1 MAWAAAIPAAIQA
14 AGSITSGVLS
24 NRNKE
29 TKTQKTQRHLI
40 DKLISSL
47 SGQGPYADLYK
58 TDYDAFK
65 KSYVD
70 PAKSMFNNQIAPQ
83 IQQQSI
89 ASGQQRGTGLDDQLL
104 RAGVDLDQ
112 LLNQAYMEHIQGAQ
126 NRKQSTINS
135 ILGMGAGAEPGM
147 STGQAAAQSTA
158 GYLSSDAF
166 SNSAANIYKEY
177 NKPVDKPIESTRLR
191 RGFEK
196 PLGET

>member
-1 MAWAAAIPAAIQA
+1 MGWAAAIPAVIQA
-14 AGSITSGVLS
+14 AGSIGGGILS
-24 NRNKE
+24 NRGGKE

-40 DKLISSL
+40 DKLIASL

-70 PAKSMFNNQIAPQ
+70 PAKSIFNNQIAPQ

-135 ILGMGAGAEPGM
+135 ILGGGAGAEPGM

-158 GYLSSDAF
+158 GYLSSNAF
-166 SNSAANIYKEY
+166 SDAVANISKQE
-177 NKPVDKPIESTRLR
+177 KPIDSTRLQR
-191 RGFEK
+191 KGFE
-196 PLGET
+196 PTV